1 MIKSEACLPKACL
14 LDAFAKVSDYIANT
28 TGTAAT
34 QEEMADALGRYFVL
48 QEIKEHIEMRR
59 DGYMEDE

>member
-1 MIKSEACLPKACL
+1 MIKSETCLQ
-14 LDAFAKVSDYIANT
+14 DAFAKVSDYIART

-59 DGYMEDE
+59 DGFMEDE